1 MKRALRILPL
11 LLLSA
16 AASQAQVSNLIY
28 SYILNPGGN
37 QTAVE
42 AGGTLRF
49 NLTNVTESTTA
60 TFIIGNR
67 GSVPMPLNSAAVNEG
82 AFRLSGLPLFP
93 ATIGVNS
100 EMRFTITFSPTSR
113 MLFREQ
119 LRLTIA
125 GVPIGMTLEGLGG
138 GAQFAYQVI
147 EGSTVREVPAD
158 GVITAS
164 DTALGSTTTVR
175 IRLRNTGNSSARINA
190 ITVTGPANTY
200 QLSELPPFPATIA
213 VGAMVEFV
221 LTFTPR
227 EPGVQSGRLRLD
239 NILVPIEAKGVGP
252 LLRYTA
258 VSGSTSTPV
267 LNNGTVNFPNTAAGT
282 RSSITLIIENEG
294 NADAVL
300 TSISTSGAGFLLSSP
315 LPSPTRIA
323 PNAQAS
329 LGITFAPETTGAPT
343 GQLQIDDQRINL
355 RGAAT
360 TPTPI
365 PAVTLTA
372 GDAAVPLQQPAVSI
386 KLESPYSLPLTGRLT
401 LTFTSETFTDDP
413 AIQFS
418 SGGRTV
424 DFRIPE
430 NTTEAVFPDGSRQI
444 LFQAGTV
451 AGTIGLSATFAVA
464 QVNMT
469 PNPAPARSVAIA
481 QGAPQLTGIQI
492 ANRTATGFDLLI
504 SGYSTARS
512 VASMR
517 LQFAAVPG
525 TELQTPTLDQSVEAS
540 FNSWYQGTGSRSFG
554 SQFLVTIRIQ
564 GTGDLS
570 MLQSVNVTATN
581 SRGTS
586 PAATANLR

>member
-1 MKRALRILPL
+1 MRKVLRIVPL
-11 LLLSA
+11 LLLPA
-16 AASQAQVSNLIY
+16 AASHAQVSNLIY

-49 NLTNVTESTTA
+49 NLTNVTEFTTA
-60 TFIIGNR
+60 TFIVSNR
-67 GSVPMPLNSAAVNEG
+67 GSIAVQLNSAAVNEG

-93 ATIGVNS
+93 ATIGVNNDL
-100 EMRFTITFSPTSR
+100 RFTVTFSPTSR
-113 MLFREQ
+113 TLFREQ
-119 LRLTIA
+119 LRLNIA
-125 GVPIGMTLEGLGG
+125 GVSVSVALEGQGA
-138 GAQFAYQVI
+138 GAQFAYQAI
-147 EGSTVREVPAD
+147 EGSIVRDIPAD

-164 DTALGSTTTVR
+164 DTALGTTTTVR
-175 IRLRNTGNSSARINA
+175 IRLRNTGNSPARINA

-213 VGAMVEFV
+213 AGTMVEFV
-221 LTFTPR
+221 LSFTPR
-227 EPGVQSGRLRLD
+227 EPGVQPGRLRLD

-258 VSGSTSTPV
+258 VSGGASTPV

-282 RSSITLIIENEG
+282 RSSITIVIENAG

-315 LPSPTRIA
+315 LPSPARIA
-323 PNAQAS
+323 PNEQAS
-329 LGITFAPETTGAPT
+329 LGITFAPETTGSPS
-343 GQLQIDDQRINL
+343 GQLQLDDQRINL

-360 TPTPI
+360 TPPPI

-372 GDAAVPLQQPAVSI
+372 ADTANPLQQPSVAI

-401 LTFTSETFTDDP
+401 LAFNSETFADDP

-418 SGGRTV
+418 TGGRTV

-430 NTTEAVFPDGSRQI
+430 NTTEAIFPDGSRQI

-451 AGTIGLSATFAVA
+451 AGTIGLSVTFAVA

-469 PNPAPARSVAIA
+469 PNPVPSRSIA
-481 QGAPQLTGIQI
+481 LAQAAPQLTGIQV
-492 ANRTATGFDLLI
+492 ANRTSTGFDLLI
-504 SGYSTARS
+504 TGYSTARTVS
-512 VASMR
+512 SMR

-525 TELQTPTLDQSVEAS
+525 TELQTSSLDQNVEAS

-554 SQFLVTIRIQ
+554 SQFLATIRIQ

-570 MLQSVNVTATN
+570 MLQSVSVTATN

-586 PAATANLR
+586 PVATANLR